1 MEILDRSA
9 IIIKPK
15 QPYFDWVKS
24 LDQETSAME
33 ISMLEKPRTYLTDS
47 VLKDEEKHL
56 KKYFK
61 QVFEEELESVLTNQ
75 EDWPQKRD
83 IKTFYEWFDVEISDW
98 VQDLSKKS
106 LFNLLSQ
113 RKTLIKYFIQQ
124 F

>member
-47 VLKDEEKHL
+47 VLKDEEKHI

-61 QVFEEELESVLTNQ
+61 TIFEFELEAIWID
-75 EDWPQKRD
+75 EDDWPEKLT
-83 IKTFYEWFDVEISDW
+83 IKTFKEWFDIEVSDW
-98 VQDLSKKS
+98 VQDLSNKS
-106 LFNLLSQ
+106 LFNLL
-113 RKTLIKYFIQQ
+113 
-124 F
+124 

>member
-83 IKTFYEWFDVEISDW
+83 IKTFYEWFDVEVSDW

-106 LFNLLSQ
+106 LFNLL
-113 RKTLIKYFIQQ
+113 
-124 F
+124 